1 MNGLIN
7 MVMCTFITS
16 VWCVPNERMPW
27 LLIIHLSPN
36 IILDLVIISEFL
48 YL

>member
-7 MVMCTFITS
+7 VAMCTFITS
-16 VWCVPNERMPW
+16 VWCVPDERMPW